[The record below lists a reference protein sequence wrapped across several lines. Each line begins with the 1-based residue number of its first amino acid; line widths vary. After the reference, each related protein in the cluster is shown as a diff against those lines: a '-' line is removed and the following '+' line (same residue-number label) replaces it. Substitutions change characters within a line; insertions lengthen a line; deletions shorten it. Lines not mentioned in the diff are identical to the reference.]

1 MISKEKIYFPG
12 LNGIRAIAAL
22 LVIFSHIS
30 IQLPAFGFQGYQGID
45 MAGYGV
51 TMFFVLSGYLIT
63 YLLLTEFEKNKKIS
77 YRKFYIRRM
86 LRIWPIYYLSF
97 GVALTWMLFSGQ
109 SINGDS
115 LIFYLFMMAN
125 VPFVFGGMLG
135 LVGQLWSVG
144 VEEQFYLFW
153 PWLFKKRHHLLGIMS
168 SIIIIYMLLRLTLRI
183 YENGPFYTFV
193 GITRFH
199 CMAMGGIGALAVF
212 ENWKIIKNIYSPL
225 LQMVCWLILIISVYR
240 PLHIF
245 SIIDGEIY
253 AVIFLILIINVS
265 TNSKTVIRLENP
277 LMNWLGK
284 ISYGMYVY
292 HIFAITI
299 VFNSLREHIPLNIAG
314 LLIIFLSVTFLT
326 LIFSQLSYLYIEE
339 YFLKIKHRFSVII
352 SGKAFHEER
361 PALLQNFINPI
372 SIKDK

>member
-1 MISKEKIYFPG
+1 MIIKEKIYFPG
-12 LNGIRAIAAL
+12 LNGMRAIAAL
-22 LVIFSHIS
+22 LVIFSHIG
-30 IQLPAFGFQGYQGID
+30 IQLHAIGFQGYQSID

-63 YLLLTEFEKNKKIS
+63 YLLLTEYEKNKKIS
-77 YRKFYIRRM
+77 YKKFYVRRM
-86 LRIWPIYYLSF
+86 LRIWPIYYLSL
-97 GVALTWMLFSGQ
+97 AITQAWMVFSGQ
-109 SINGDS
+109 NTDGNS

-153 PWLFKKRHHLLGIMS
+153 PWLFKKRNHLLMIMS
-168 SIIIIYMLLRLTLRI
+168 SIIVVYILLRLFLRI
-183 YENGPFYTFV
+183 YENGPFYTFL

-212 ENWKIIKNIYSPL
+212 ENWKIVKNIHIPL
-225 LQMVCWLILIISVYR
+225 LQMICWLILIISLYR

-265 TNSKTVIRLENP
+265 TNSKTIIRLENP

-284 ISYGMYVY
+284 LSYGMYVY
-292 HIFAITI
+292 HTFSITI
-299 VFNSLREHIPLNIAG
+299 VFNSLKSHIALNITG
-314 LLIIFLSVTFLT
+314 LLIIFLSVIFLT

-339 YFLKIKHRFSVII
+339 YFLKIKRRFSVII
-352 SGKAFHEER
+352 SGRAFHEER
-361 PALLQNFINPI
+361 PALLQSFINPI
-372 SIKDK
+372 NIKDK